1 MRNQPRAREA
11 PLVGRVVQQEVLPE
25 EPQVVRPGEPQ
36 VVRPEEP
43 QVVRPEEPQ
52 VVLQVLQ
59 VQRVLLEELQE
70 PSVRLREPLQDWV
83 WLGL

>member
-1 MRNQPRAREA
+1 VE
-11 PLVGRVVQQEVLPE
+11 RVVQQEVLPE

-43 QVVRPEEPQ
+43 QAVRPEE
-52 VVLQVLQ
+52 LQVLQ
-59 VQRVLLEELQE
+59 VLLVLLEELQE

-83 WLGL
+83 WLAL